1 MFWFQIS
8 MNALLFQ
15 AFVRIFVKTFLVP
28 SAVGVLWV
36 IIFLQITR
44 HVTVCCFCCVISY
57 TTYPCCSKIRHLLFL
72 ASARGSL
79 FGSEFNSS
87 WLHKKE
93 LKQSRP
99 RRLWKPLKVI
109 SHALLV
115 RSFWYMMAFSANQ
128 RREKTWRTWTLV
140 DKCSIFSCYLQ
151 TTDANYILRG

>member
-8 MNALLFQ
+8 MNALLFH

-44 HVTVCCFCCVISY
+44 HVTVCCVGCVVSY

-79 FGSEFNSS
+79 FRSEFNSS

-99 RRLWKPLKVI
+99 RRLWKPLKVL

-115 RSFWYMMAFSANQ
+115 RSFWYMISHGSRSINDVK
-128 RREKTWRTWTLV
+128 RHGGRERLSTNFEFFHVISKPPMP
-140 DKCSIFSCYLQ
+140 I
-151 TTDANYILRG
+151 